1 MGCFSHWE
9 TLFTDNLNTFQDFGS
24 SVLSLLWI
32 LFQVD
37 CLSLLHLVI
46 FAGFYFAPSIATYS
60 SIISFC
66 LTVFVC
72 GLLSAGCLTVVPLAS
87 GVCPLVDEVV
97 PVAPADFLVR
107 RTVPDIWWMELG
119 LVPPVAM
126 TLSGSCEFSMTLVS
140 LSVDEC
146 ACIPV
151 VLVVCS
157 KVF

>member
-1 MGCFSHWE
+1 MECFSHWE
-9 TLFTDNLNTFQDFGS
+9 TLFIDNLNTFQDFGS

-72 GLLSAGCLTVVPLAS
+72 GLLSAGCLTVVPLPS

-97 PVAPADFLVR
+97 PVAPADGAWHLVDGAGSG
-107 RTVPDIWWMELG
+107 PSSGHD
-119 LVPPVAM
+119 
-126 TLSGSCEFSMTLVS
+126 LSGSCEFSMTLVS

-151 VLVVCS
+151 MLVVCS